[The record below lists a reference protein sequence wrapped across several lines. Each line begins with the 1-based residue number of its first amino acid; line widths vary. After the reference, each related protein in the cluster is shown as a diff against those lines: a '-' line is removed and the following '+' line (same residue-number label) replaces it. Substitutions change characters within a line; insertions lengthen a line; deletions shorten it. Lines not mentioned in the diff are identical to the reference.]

1 MKIPSKAALLAA
13 GWVAGAGPLV
23 VAGAAEPGTRLSPV
37 PAVPSLPATA
47 PRPLAAGAG
56 APLAEGQGA
65 TAAFPGQSGAAPLK
79 KDVPYVPTMESTV
92 LEMLRL
98 ARVGP
103 KDVVYDLG
111 CGDGRI
117 VIAGAQKYGARG
129 VGVDIDPARIA
140 ESRENARAAG
150 VEDRVRFEVGDLFET
165 DISEATVVTLYLLPE
180 VNLRLKPKLLA
191 ELKPGTRIVSH
202 AFDMGDWT
210 PEQVSTAAEGTVYL
224 WRVPKR

>member
-1 MKIPSKAALLAA
+1 MKTECTVVTTALLVFAA
-13 GWVAGAGPLV
+13 GFAGSAHATETAP
-23 VAGAAEPGTRLSPV
+23 RLSPV
-37 PAVPSLPATA
+37 PSLPAF
-47 PRPLAAGAG
+47 AANVAK
-56 APLAEGQGA
+56 ATLPAEGQGA
-65 TAAFPGQSGAAPLK
+65 TAAYPGQSGAAPLR

-117 VIAGAQKYGARG
+117 VITAAQKYGARG
-129 VGVDIDPARIA
+129 VGIDIDPARIA

-150 VEDRVRFEVGDLFET
+150 VEDRVRFEVGDLFQA
-165 DISEATVVTLYLLPE
+165 DIAEATVVTLYLLPD
-180 VNLRLKPKLLA
+180 VNRRLMPKLLA
-191 ELKPGTRIVSH
+191 ELKPGTRVVSH
-202 AFDMGDWT
+202 AFDMGDWK